1 MNLHSEPTLSSSIS
15 TSSHFSSSHFIVID
29 TEGSPILNE
38 IAIIDGQGQL
48 IYEAY
53 TATDKSKLH
62 SKPLA
67 QVLQDFLAIAL
78 TPQPKTIVCHFAEHD
93 RQILKNSCRKAGIKW
108 QELTFVCT
116 VELSQRLFPNLA
128 SYSLAHLSRYFR
140 LLVDNKLFNS
150 RFAHASRYDAIFTH
164 QLYHKL
170 QSQSV
175 MNMLKDRL
183 QDIPNPFTSSRV
195 DNPFQHHIDLQA
207 LYHGEYERLKSILLD
222 IKRDTNQQSRGAV
235 VIGEAG
241 SGKTHLMMRLATDLL
256 KTNRLLFINQPNN
269 ESTVVY
275 HTYARILESFAE
287 KIPETQHTQLDLL
300 VANSFVNILSQSEK
314 FLASENGKKIFTIL
328 SQNPLK
334 LYDYRANKANWKAI
348 ELNILHWWEKKY
360 NAAGHSGSIL
370 KGILKFCSYIDPN
383 LKSII
388 RRWLAGLE
396 IAEEDT
402 QKVNLENWSEEI
414 SREEFA
420 LEAITVFG
428 KLSTLDEPLIIV
440 FDQLEG
446 LSNKP
451 AILSNFGDAVK
462 EILTVVP
469 NSLVILNLFP
479 DRWQQFQTVFDNAV
493 IDRFPDQVY
502 LPRPNQSTLSDIL
515 QAKLENTSLDFAEI
529 FDSKEREDILSQK
542 SIRATLNR
550 AGAYYRYKVSDIPLP
565 TPTTA
570 LTSTIAPTSPNL
582 NEPDLSESRW
592 NYVEQEI
599 AQLKQVIAQIQQA
612 LSNTSSNQPLI
623 GQSEQSND
631 QTEPLPQ
638 SVHQNSRPSSQP
650 QSPECNE
657 IKEYIQRKQ
666 NDLAKDYD
674 RPHIIFDA
682 EDLGKLSQILESFQL
697 LQHIAIDQMRLGKKA
712 LPEHFQFK
720 IQNQEYV
727 IGFLHISGTAFT
739 TRIKN
744 FNELVVSHPRTKFY
758 LLRDAREAEIT
769 GKVGKESIEKLSYTQ
784 NGDFLIMN
792 KGDRLNFDL
801 IYDLIIDIKNK
812 DLDVDLKIALQLLSQ
827 ELKDYWLIKI
837 IAG

>member
-1 MNLHSEPTLSSSIS
+1 MNLHSKPTLSSSIS
-15 TSSHFSSSHFIVID
+15 AYSHFSSSHFIVID
-29 TEGSPILNE
+29 TEGSPILSE
-38 IAIIDGQGQL
+38 IAIIDSQGQL

-93 RQILKNSCRKAGIKW
+93 RQILKNSCRKAGINW

-116 VELSQRLFPNLA
+116 VELSQRLFPSLA

-140 LLVDNKLFNS
+140 LSVDNKLFNS

-183 QDIPNPFTSSRV
+183 QSIPNPFTSSRV

-207 LYHGEYERLKSILLD
+207 LYHGEYERLKSILVD
-222 IKRDTNQQSRGAV
+222 IKRDANQQSRGAV

-256 KTNRLLFINQPNN
+256 KTNRLLFINQPNDA
-269 ESTVVY
+269 STVIY
-275 HTYARILESFAE
+275 HTYARILGSFAE

-334 LYDYRANKANWKAI
+334 LYDYRANTANWKSI
-348 ELNILHWWEKKY
+348 ELNIVRWWEKKY
-360 NAAGHSGSIL
+360 NAAGYSGSIL
-370 KGILKFCSYIDPN
+370 KGILKFCSYVDPN
-383 LKSII
+383 LKSIV

-396 IAEEDT
+396 IAEEDA

-420 LEAITVFG
+420 LEAIAVFG

-493 IDRFPDQVY
+493 IDRFPDQVH
-502 LPRPNQSTLSDIL
+502 LPRPSQSTLREIL
-515 QAKLENTSLDFAEI
+515 QAKIQDTTLDLGEIFESKELEN
-529 FDSKEREDILSQK
+529 ILSQK
-542 SIRATLNR
+542 SIRAVLNR
-550 AGAYYRYKVSDIPLP
+550 AADYYRYKVSNIPLP
-565 TPTTA
+565 TSSTS
-570 LTSTIAPTSPNL
+570 STIPNPNEPNL
-582 NEPDLSESRW
+582 NESRW

-599 AQLKQVIAQIQQA
+599 AQLKQAITQIQQT
-612 LSNTSSNQPLI
+612 LSNTSSAHPLI
-623 GQSEQSND
+623 QNSNN
-631 QTEPLPQ
+631 QTE
-638 SVHQNSRPSSQP
+638 NISQP
-650 QSPECNE
+650 VSPTCQLLSQPVSQPEIPQHNE

-666 NDLAKDYD
+666 SELGKDYD

-682 EDLGKLSQILESFQL
+682 DDLGKLAQILESFQL
-697 LQHIAIDQMRLGKKA
+697 LQDFEIDQMRLGNRV

-720 IQNQEYV
+720 IKDQEYM
-727 IGFLHISGTAFT
+727 IGFLHIGSSGFT

-744 FNELVVSHPRTKFY
+744 LNELVINHPRTKFY
-758 LLRDAREAEIT
+758 LLRDAREPAIT
-769 GKVGKESIEKLSYTQ
+769 GRGGKESIEKLRYTQ
-784 NGDFLIMN
+784 NGDFLIMD

>member
-1 MNLHSEPTLSSSIS
+1 
-15 TSSHFSSSHFIVID
+15 
-29 TEGSPILNE
+29 
-38 IAIIDGQGQL
+38 
-48 IYEAY
+48 
-53 TATDKSKLH
+53 
-62 SKPLA
+62 
-67 QVLQDFLAIAL
+67 
-78 TPQPKTIVCHFAEHD
+78 
-93 RQILKNSCRKAGIKW
+93 
-108 QELTFVCT
+108 
-116 VELSQRLFPNLA
+116 
-128 SYSLAHLSRYFR
+128 
-140 LLVDNKLFNS
+140 
-150 RFAHASRYDAIFTH
+150 
-164 QLYHKL
+164 
-170 QSQSV
+170 
-175 MNMLKDRL
+175 
-183 QDIPNPFTSSRV
+183 
-195 DNPFQHHIDLQA
+195 
-207 LYHGEYERLKSILLD
+207 
-222 IKRDTNQQSRGAV
+222 
-235 VIGEAG
+235 
-241 SGKTHLMMRLATDLL
+241 
-256 KTNRLLFINQPNN
+256 
-269 ESTVVY
+269 
-275 HTYARILESFAE
+275 
-287 KIPETQHTQLDLL
+287 

>member
-1 MNLHSEPTLSSSIS
+1 
-15 TSSHFSSSHFIVID
+15 
-29 TEGSPILNE
+29 
-38 IAIIDGQGQL
+38 
-48 IYEAY
+48 
-53 TATDKSKLH
+53 
-62 SKPLA
+62 
-67 QVLQDFLAIAL
+67 
-78 TPQPKTIVCHFAEHD
+78 
-93 RQILKNSCRKAGIKW
+93 
-108 QELTFVCT
+108 
-116 VELSQRLFPNLA
+116 
-128 SYSLAHLSRYFR
+128 
-140 LLVDNKLFNS
+140 
-150 RFAHASRYDAIFTH
+150 
-164 QLYHKL
+164 
-170 QSQSV
+170 
-175 MNMLKDRL
+175 
-183 QDIPNPFTSSRV
+183 
-195 DNPFQHHIDLQA
+195 
-207 LYHGEYERLKSILLD
+207 
-222 IKRDTNQQSRGAV
+222 
-235 VIGEAG
+235 
-241 SGKTHLMMRLATDLL
+241 MMRLATDLL